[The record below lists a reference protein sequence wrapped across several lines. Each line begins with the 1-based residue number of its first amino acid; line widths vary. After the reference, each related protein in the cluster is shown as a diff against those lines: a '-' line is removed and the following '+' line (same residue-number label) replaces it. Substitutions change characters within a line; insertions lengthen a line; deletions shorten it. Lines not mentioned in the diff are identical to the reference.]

1 MALICGDGRQ
11 SPWHSP
17 NSGRWSM
24 IAPQS
29 PCVSSRR
36 RLSEIGAWH
45 ANTSPCKP
53 SWGRDGK
60 VPRRV
65 WCWLLMAAGL
75 VLVAP
80 PGKVSAGPPAA
91 GVSRGGKTSPAAPVA
106 ASELAVDVVE
116 LTDGSLFRGL
126 VLHRI
131 RRGDGV
137 VAVEREWLRGT
148 HSDLLRKLEA
158 EEVQTVPQAWQ
169 QLLERL
175 QEWRAEPDLS
185 PKMMSFLDGELN
197 RARQAQDRWRDGTDP
212 AAVPQFVVVEWPAPG
227 LRSLRLTTPQ
237 HRQLALLAWR
247 ENLADVS
254 LRKAGSLDQELR
266 HLGFDP
272 GAERVNLSDR
282 LPVRRQSNREWQARR
297 AILGYTQQQ
306 PLDFQGTA
314 TRLMRTGPEAPAANA
329 AELLA
334 AALQAQLSQTLSD
347 LLNPDVAG
355 AAGGARS
362 FAESALAQCRRQARQ
377 LQLAGYRATAVQ
389 LDAATGQS
397 RVDCRFDVLIG
408 PQEWVTAWQAGRQ
421 SESVR
426 ATPEARQ
433 RLREDPQVRGV
444 LDLLAQSGLA
454 DDEAVAKALDV
465 GLATQQLQQ
474 DLDAEF
480 RLFLGHYGVHPE
492 GPPLFLPEPVLR

>member
-1 MALICGDGRQ
+1 MSA
-11 SPWHSP
+11 SH
-17 NSGRWSM
+17 
-24 IAPQS
+24 
-29 PCVSSRR
+29 
-36 RLSEIGAWH
+36 RLSANSRPRSKELGAWL
-45 ANTSPCKP
+45 AQ
-53 SWGRDGK
+53 
-60 VPRRV
+60 PRRV
-65 WCWLLMAAGL
+65 RTGCLPLLVCCWVVTASVWA
-75 VLVAP
+75 AP
-80 PGKVSAGPPAA
+80 PAKTPLVKSPPVKSPPVKSPS
-91 GVSRGGKTSPAAPVA
+91 GTSSTRVSRGGKPSPTTTAPD
-106 ASELAVDVVE
+106 LAVDVVE
-116 LTDGSLFRGL
+116 LTDGSLVRGL
-126 VLHRI
+126 VLHRN
-131 RRGDGV
+131 RRGDVV
-137 VAVEREWLRGT
+137 VAVEREWLQGA
-148 HSDLLRKLEA
+148 HSDLLHTLEA
-158 EEVQTVPQAWQ
+158 EESQTVPQAWKE
-169 QLLERL
+169 LHERL
-175 QEWRAEPDLS
+175 QQWRAEPGLS
-185 PKMMSFLDGELN
+185 AKLQSFLDSELN
-197 RARQAQDRWRDGTDP
+197 RAHQARDRSGVGPDAV
-212 AAVPQFVVVEWPAPG
+212 AAPQFIVLESPTHG
-227 LRSLRLTTPQ
+227 LRSIRLTTPP
-237 HRQLALLAWR
+237 HRQIALLAWR

-254 LRKAGSLDQELR
+254 LRKAGSLEQELR
-266 HLGFDP
+266 QLGFEP
-272 GAERVNLSDR
+272 AAERVNLSDR
-282 LPVRRQSNREWQARR
+282 LPVRRQPEREWQSRR

-306 PLDFQGTA
+306 SLDFQGTA
-314 TRLMRTGPEAPAANA
+314 TRLLRTGPDAPVANA

-480 RLFLGHYGVHPE
+480 RLFLGHYGLHAE
-492 GPPLFLPEPVLR
+492 GPPLFLPEAAPR

>member
-1 MALICGDGRQ
+1 MPL
-11 SPWHSP
+11 
-17 NSGRWSM
+17 
-24 IAPQS
+24 
-29 PCVSSRR
+29 
-36 RLSEIGAWH
+36 LL
-45 ANTSPCKP
+45 
-53 SWGRDGK
+53 
-60 VPRRV
+60 
-65 WCWLLMAAGL
+65 WCWLLTSSAL
-75 VLVAP
+75 VQGAP
-80 PGKVSAGPPAA
+80 PGQAPANPAA
-91 GVSRGGKTSPAAPVA
+91 RPSAAGTSRGGKGAPTAAGA
-106 ASELAVDVVE
+106 ASDLAVDVLE
-116 LTDGSLFRGL
+116 RTDGSLLRGL
-126 VLHRI
+126 VLHRN
-131 RRGDGV
+131 RRGDV
-137 VAVEREWLRGT
+137 VMAVEREWLQGA
-148 HSDLLRKLEA
+148 HADLLHQLEG
-158 EEVQTVPQAWQ
+158 EEAQTVPQAWQ

-175 QEWRAEPDLS
+175 ELWRAEPGLS
-185 PKMMSFLDGELN
+185 AKLVSFLDLELN
-197 RARQAQDRWRDGTDP
+197 RASEARDRWRDGPDP
-212 AAVPQFVVVEWPAPG
+212 AAAPQFVVVECPAQG
-227 LRSLRLTTPQ
+227 LRSIRLTTPP

-254 LRKAGSLDQELR
+254 LRKAGRLEQELR
-266 HLGFDP
+266 HLGFEP

-282 LPVRRQSNREWQARR
+282 LPVRRQSEREWQARR

-306 PLDFQGTA
+306 ALDFQGTA

-334 AALQAQLSQTLSD
+334 AALQAHLSQTLSD

-492 GPPLFLPEPVLR
+492 GPPLFLPEPVPR